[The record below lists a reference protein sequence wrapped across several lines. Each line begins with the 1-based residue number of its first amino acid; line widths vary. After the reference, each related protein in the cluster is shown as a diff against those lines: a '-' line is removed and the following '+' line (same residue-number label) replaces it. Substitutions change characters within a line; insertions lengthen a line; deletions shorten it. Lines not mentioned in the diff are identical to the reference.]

1 MTSWFASEPIDAR
14 FDFNGADSV
23 ESLPL
28 GQNRAE
34 LRNSGRSSAARR
46 NVGGSAL
53 HDPRFESYMRRP
65 SSIYR
70 VPVNSELVVVE
81 TLIPQSTSKA
91 ELSDS
96 NPRAIVDSSSEGR
109 ASLNWGRRGPSSI
122 LDMRGRTSGRGCRPR
137 RMRESSLARDI
148 SFELLSP

>member
-14 FDFNGADSV
+14 FDFGADSV
-23 ESLPL
+23 KSLPL

-46 NVGGSAL
+46 NVGGSAS

-65 SSIYR
+65 SSICR

-81 TLIPQSTSKA
+81 TLIPQSTSKGIRTSPT

-109 ASLNWGRRGPSSI
+109 ASLN
-122 LDMRGRTSGRGCRPR
+122 
-137 RMRESSLARDI
+137 
-148 SFELLSP
+148 